1 MMSVNVERILRYGHR
16 IECAGSIF
24 ACAVSRRFKI
34 VRRVWCGAAAGR
46 GVAAPDARGRL
57 PPAAAAH
64 APCLRPAPA
73 RNDRS
78 RWRLSLPTR
87 DRPANRCASSAHH
100 PPGNHLDPIP
110 PAS

>member
-1 MMSVNVERILRYGHR
+1 MCENRFSIYGHR

-34 VRRVWCGAAAGR
+34 VRRVWCGVAAGR

-64 APCLRPAPA
+64 APCLRLAPSPCALRQPVTIALVGASHSRREIAPRTGVPALP
-73 RNDRS
+73 N
-78 RWRLSLPTR
+78 SLPA
-87 DRPANRCASSAHH
+87 AN
-100 PPGNHLDPIP
+100 
-110 PAS
+110 